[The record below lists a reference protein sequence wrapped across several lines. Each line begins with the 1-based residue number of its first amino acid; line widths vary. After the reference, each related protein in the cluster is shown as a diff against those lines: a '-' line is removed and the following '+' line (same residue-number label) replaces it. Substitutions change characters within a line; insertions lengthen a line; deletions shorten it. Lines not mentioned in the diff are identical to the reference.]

1 MGQIANWFVWTYSD
15 GNSSYAR
22 DADGP
27 STKAERRMQTDKLT
41 FLNCVQPLLID
52 NDEFPEFPYSQIG
65 SSFLVLFHGALFL
78 VSAKHCFKNYLVEGH
93 EVCIPDGG
101 KDGMFLPF
109 DLVSRLQPSMP
120 TDDNDFADIVL
131 MRVKPGSVGPADL
144 IDGKIPVFPIARH
157 LVVAPDD
164 AGIKSFILRG
174 YPLDINAVDH
184 EAKRIPRKS
193 LTMAAK
199 YSGRDSNSHVH
210 VLEVDDYTAH
220 SDGNGMSGGAA
231 IAFVDAG
238 EVAKARLAGII
249 IRGFHGSK
257 WARIIDARVLLHA
270 LEELER
276 QAK

>member
-1 MGQIANWFVWTYSD
+1 
-15 GNSSYAR
+15 
-22 DADGP
+22 
-27 STKAERRMQTDKLT
+27 MQTDKLT

-65 SSFLVLFHGALFL
+65 SSFLGLFHGTLFL

-101 KDGMFLPF
+101 KDGIFLPF
-109 DLVSRLQPSMP
+109 DLVSRLQPSTP

-131 MRVKPGSVGPADL
+131 MRVKPVQLVPPISSTAKSRFFRSPATWW
-144 IDGKIPVFPIARH
+144 F
-157 LVVAPDD
+157 APDD

-193 LTMAAK
+193 LTVAAK
-199 YSGRDSNSHVH
+199 YSGRDNNSHVH

-257 WARIIDARVLLHA
+257 WARIIDARGPSARTGRTGAPSQIVRHKFAAATSLLDRSLNA
-270 LEELER
+270 
-276 QAK
+276 A